1 MDWSSVGAVSV
12 PVAATLISAG
22 WGLCFR
28 ILVQPLS
35 ERLTAMEARLAT
47 YEDREAARMKRLEE
61 KAGW

>member
-12 PVAATLISAG
+12 PVAASLISAG

-28 ILVQPLS
+28 ILVMPLS
-35 ERLTAMEARLAT
+35 ERMTALEAKMAG
-47 YEDREAARMKRLEE
+47 YEDREHERMKRLEE